1 MEHFPI
7 SNYGGQDSP
16 VGLLSFLA
24 DCKQRATELRIPQ
37 LVNISLDV
45 FHIDPLAILEAVYE
59 PQNQHF
65 FMENPGM
72 DNSIAAIET
81 VLNKTASGPRRF
93 QEIKEW
99 AGKLLQ
105 YTLFTGDTDSP
116 YCGIHFF
123 CAFNFFDEGQD
134 VPGFPS
140 AQAFVP
146 VWQVSKKEQ
155 FSLAIANCMVDAD
168 TSIELIGKRILGA
181 HQRFSTFPYQRK
193 EKDGEKSELHWI
205 AEKECGEVDSFEQS
219 VEQATLAIEAREY
232 EKIVL
237 ARAVDFQA
245 DADLSPLGFLD
256 RLRNRFPSCY
266 TFSYSAGLDGTFL
279 GSTPELLIRVKD
291 GRLQADALAGSTG
304 RGSSPGEDA
313 ALGAALLNSE
323 KDAREH
329 QSVIHSIVNRLQE
342 LNLDPEV
349 ASKPR
354 LLKLQN
360 LQHLYTPIEATLPKN
375 VHILDIIQNLHP
387 TSAVGGSPRSAACPR
402 IPGYESFVR
411 GPYGG
416 PIGWFDALGD
426 GEFVVGI
433 RSGIQ
438 RDDSFRLFSGAGIVR
453 GSEPIKEKHETDL
466 KFKAMREVMD

>member
-7 SNYGGQDSP
+7 SNYGGQNSP
-16 VGLLSFLA
+16 VGLLAFLS
-24 DCKQRATELRIPQ
+24 DCRKRATELGVTQ

-72 DNSIAAIET
+72 ENSIAAIEN
-81 VLNKTASGPRRF
+81 VLQTSASGPQRF
-93 QEIKEW
+93 QEIKDW
-99 AGKLLQ
+99 ADGLLESTL
-105 YTLFTGDTDSP
+105 YTGNTDSP

-134 VPGFPS
+134 VAGFPS

-155 FSLAIANCMVDAD
+155 YSLAIANCMIDAD
-168 TSIELIGKRILGA
+168 TPIESIVKRILGA
-181 HQRFSTFPYQRK
+181 HQRFSTFPYQRT
-193 EKDGEKSELHWI
+193 DKSGDNPLVHWI
-205 AEKECGEVDSFEQS
+205 GEEECGDATAFEHS
-219 VEQATLAIEAREY
+219 VGSATAAIEAHEFD
-232 EKIVL
+232 KIVL
-237 ARAVDFQA
+237 ARAVDFEA
-245 DADLSPLGFLD
+245 DTELNPLGFLD
-256 RLRNRFPSCY
+256 RLRNRFTSCY
-266 TFSYSAGLDGTFL
+266 TFSYSAGLEGTFL
-279 GSTPELLIRVKD
+279 GSTPELLVRVED

-304 RGSSPGEDA
+304 RGKSPGEDA
-313 ALGAALLNSE
+313 ALGAALLTSE

-329 QSVIHSIVNRLQE
+329 ESVIHSIVNRLQE
-342 LNLDPEV
+342 LNLEPEV

-354 LLKLQN
+354 LLKLHN
-360 LQHLYTPIEATLPKN
+360 LQHLFTPIEATLPKD

-387 TSAVGGSPRSAACPR
+387 TSAVGGSPRTEACPR
-402 IPGYESFVR
+402 IAEYESFVR
-411 GPYGG
+411 GPYAG
-416 PIGWFDALGD
+416 PVGWFDAIGD

-433 RSGIQ
+433 RSGIL
-438 RDDSFRLFSGAGIVR
+438 RDNSLRLFSGAGIVR
-453 GSEPIKEKHETDL
+453 GSEPIQEKQETDL